1 MPTPAKSFIVARKH
15 AVRGGTAA
23 VAVSQVVALSML
35 GQQAEAG
42 VSVPSSILTTP
53 GLYEQYSPIER
64 DFALAVGRLDE
75 YNSTTFLCGECASQ
89 PLLQIV
95 NTLDTL
101 TFSANQVLQG
111 GEGGE
116 GGFEVFSTD
125 AFNNALRW
133 LAPEEL
139 FALAPLANGFGNSQV
154 DTLDNHIDATRSVS
168 RARLFASNVVSPTLK
183 RGYAANAGAGAGG
196 DFSRF
201 NLFFDVSAGFGDRD
215 DTTDTG
221 YEDAFDFD
229 SRELALGVDWRFS
242 DNLVTGAML
251 GYTDRNVDFSFTKS
265 RSGGKV
271 EADGFSLMAFAQYDT
286 LHWYGSASV
295 GFQKLGYD
303 FTRRIAVSEES
314 ESPDNFYAPN
324 ARATGSPDGS
334 GLLASVN
341 AGLPFTWGAWG
352 TDIFVKGVYQKQSID
367 AFSEEVSPNSDPGY
381 SNGFGFNVSKQDIK
395 SFDTALGVKINYVAT
410 PSFGVVVPYL
420 RGEFH
425 QQLEDSPHRVG
436 LEFQGLEDVDTTG
449 FTAEDIAALNDAFQF
464 DLRSDT
470 PDKSWISVAAGVS
483 AVLRGSN
490 RVSDSGRG
498 SGGLQAYLQY
508 STVFGLAQYN
518 RSAVTAGVR
527 YEF

>member
-1 MPTPAKSFIVARKH
+1 MSPPVKPFIVARKH
-15 AVRGGTAA
+15 AVRGGAAA
-23 VAVSQVVALSML
+23 VAVSQAVALSVF
-35 GQQAEAG
+35 GQQAEAQQ
-42 VSVPSSILTTP
+42 VPNSVLTSQ
-53 GLYEQYSPIER
+53 GLYGQYSPIER

-75 YNSTTFLCGECASQ
+75 YNNTTLLCGECASA
-89 PLLQIV
+89 PLFQLV

-116 GGFEVFSTD
+116 GGYDVFTAD

-139 FALAPLANGFGNSQV
+139 FALAPLASGFGISQV
-154 DTLDNHIDATRSVS
+154 DTLDSHIDATRSLS

-215 DTTDTG
+215 DSTDTG

-229 SRELALGVDWRFS
+229 TRELALGVDWRFS

-251 GYTDRNVDFSFTKS
+251 GYTDRNVDFSFEKS

-271 EADGFSLMAFAQYDT
+271 EATGFSLLAFAQYDE

-303 FTRRIAVSEES
+303 TDRRIAVSEES
-314 ESPDNFYAPN
+314 ETPDNFYAPN
-324 ARATGSPDGS
+324 ARATGSPDGT

-341 AGLPFTWGAWG
+341 AGLPFTWGGWG
-352 TDIFVKGVYQKQSID
+352 TDLFVKAVYQKQSID
-367 AFSEEVSPNSDPGY
+367 AFSEEVSPNADPGY
-381 SNGFGFNVSKQDIK
+381 SDGFGFNVGKQDIK
-395 SFDTALGVKINYVAT
+395 SFDTAAGIKINYVAT
-410 PSFGVVVPYL
+410 PSFGVVIPFV

-425 QQLEDSPHRVG
+425 QQLEDSPHKVK
-436 LEFQGLEDVDTTG
+436 LEFQGLEDVNTTG
-449 FTAEDIAALNDAFQF
+449 FTAQDIANLNDAFQF
-464 DLRSDT
+464 DLRSDR
-470 PDKSWISVAAGVS
+470 PDKSWVSVAAGVS
-483 AVLRGSN
+483 AVLRGSSS
-490 RVSDSGRG
+490 VSESGRG